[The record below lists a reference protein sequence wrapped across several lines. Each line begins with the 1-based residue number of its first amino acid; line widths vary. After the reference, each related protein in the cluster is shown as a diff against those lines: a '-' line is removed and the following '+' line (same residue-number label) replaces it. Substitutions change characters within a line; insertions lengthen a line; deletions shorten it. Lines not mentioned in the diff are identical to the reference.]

1 MKIKVCAVCGR
12 VMNEDEDTVYAINEG
27 TDREYI
33 ECEQCHDQEWEVNA
47 ITNCEG
53 CGRWF
58 STDILQS
65 EEVAPG
71 HTFCP
76 CPVCGK
82 DVVDGLTKEEFMED
96 VYIPKFS
103 VVVRFCNQ
111 SRGYIVSANSRQETM
126 KKLVDKIDMTGV
138 DSINIAEIL
147 LDEDVF

>member
-12 VMNEDEDTVYAINEG
+12 VMNEDEDTVYTINEG

-58 STDILQS
+58 SADILQS

-76 CPVCGK
+76 CPASAK

-96 VYIPKFS
+96 VYTRNSPSLSAFAISRVAISYPQIPG
-103 VVVRFCNQ
+103 R
-111 SRGYIVSANSRQETM
+111 RP
-126 KKLVDKIDMTGV
+126 
-138 DSINIAEIL
+138 
-147 LDEDVF
+147 

>member
-12 VMNEDEDTVYAINEG
+12 VMNEDEDTVYTINEG

-58 STDILQS
+58 SADILQS

-76 CPVCGK
+76 CPACGK
-82 DVVDGLTKEEFMED
+82 PVW
-96 VYIPKFS
+96 IPS
-103 VVVRFCNQ
+103 ILRRFCWMRMC
-111 SRGYIVSANSRQETM
+111 SDDYSAKEN
-126 KKLVDKIDMTGV
+126 
-138 DSINIAEIL
+138 
-147 LDEDVF
+147 

>member
-1 MKIKVCAVCGR
+1 MKIKICAVCGR
-12 VMNEDEDTVYAINEG
+12 VINEDEDTVYTINEG

-47 ITNCEG
+47 ITNCEC

-76 CPVCGK
+76 CPVCSK
-82 DVVDGLTKEEFMED
+82 DVVDGLTK
-96 VYIPKFS
+96 
-103 VVVRFCNQ
+103 R
-111 SRGYIVSANSRQETM
+111 ANRMRPISWRKNLM
-126 KKLVDKIDMTGV
+126 SCPISLAGAMFGKPH
-138 DSINIAEIL
+138 
-147 LDEDVF
+147 

>member
-1 MKIKVCAVCGR
+1 MKIKICAVCGR
-12 VMNEDEDTVYAINEG
+12 VINEDEDTVYTINEG

-82 DVVDGLTKEEFMED
+82 DVVDGLTKEEFMP
-96 VYIPKFS
+96 VWIPSILRKFCWMRMCS
-103 VVVRFCNQ
+103 DD
-111 SRGYIVSANSRQETM
+111 YSAKEN
-126 KKLVDKIDMTGV
+126 
-138 DSINIAEIL
+138 
-147 LDEDVF
+147 

>member
-1 MKIKVCAVCGR
+1 MKIKICAVCGR
-12 VMNEDEDTVYAINEG
+12 VINEDEDAVYTINEG

-96 VYIPKFS
+96 V
-103 VVVRFCNQ
+103 
-111 SRGYIVSANSRQETM
+111 
-126 KKLVDKIDMTGV
+126 
-138 DSINIAEIL
+138 
-147 LDEDVF
+147 